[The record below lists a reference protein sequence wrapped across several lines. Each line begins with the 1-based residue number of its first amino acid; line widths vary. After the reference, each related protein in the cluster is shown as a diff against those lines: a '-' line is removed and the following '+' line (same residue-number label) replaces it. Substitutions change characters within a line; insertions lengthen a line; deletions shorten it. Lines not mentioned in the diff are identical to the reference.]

1 MSRGVGLKKVRFYW
15 RTKKPVTI
23 QRIKD
28 KFKIYGITVNGESV
42 VNLKENEMDL
52 LKKYEKRGLVE
63 IREIID
69 IQRINL

>member
-1 MSRGVGLKKVRFYW
+1 MSKGVDLKKVRIYW
-15 RTKKPVTI
+15 RTKKPLTI

-28 KFKIYGITVNGESV
+28 QFKIYGITVNGESV

-52 LKKYEKRGLVE
+52 LKECEKRGFLE

-69 IQRINL
+69 IPQK

>member
-42 VNLKENEMDL
+42 VNLKENEMDF
-52 LKKYEKRGLVE
+52 
-63 IREIID
+63 
-69 IQRINL
+69 